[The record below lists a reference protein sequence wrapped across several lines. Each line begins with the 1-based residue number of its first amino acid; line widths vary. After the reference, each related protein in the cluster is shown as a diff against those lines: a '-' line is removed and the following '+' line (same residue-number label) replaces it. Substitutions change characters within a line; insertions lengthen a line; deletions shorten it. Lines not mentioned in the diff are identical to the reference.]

1 MSRWWPRSLAG
12 QAIALQILVIAVV
25 VLVGSALA
33 LFDARNDGDAAARQ
47 QVLGIATALA
57 DSPSTAAAIQSGRAT
72 ETLQPVTEAVR
83 KNTDIAFITIMAPDR
98 TRFTHTDPT
107 QIGGKYIG
115 TIEPALRGETFT
127 EVYTGT
133 LGPSIRAV
141 APVRD
146 GTGRIVGLVSAGILQ
161 QSLADRWRSQVPT
174 IVAVSLGALAIAL
187 VGVWAIRRR
196 LLRQTHGLRPDEL
209 RVMYEHHDA
218 ILHSVSEGLIVLDRN
233 GVALANDEARRL
245 LALPPGPVDRS
256 DLPEFLRTYNPGAR
270 DEVHVTEDRVLVVNR
285 SPVRQ
290 RARATSEVVTIRDRT
305 ELQGALGELSSL
317 KVLTDTLRSQAH
329 EAANKLHTIVTM
341 VEMGRADEAVKFA
354 TNELE
359 LSQQL
364 VDRLSSAVGEPA
376 LVALLLGKTAQ
387 ADERGIELTVTEETH
402 LPSNAD
408 DLALSGQEMVTVLGN
423 LIDNAMDACDRED
436 PWVEVTVSQDDG
448 TLLIRVA
455 DSGPGMDAGTF
466 EKAMQ
471 RGYSTKSGSDAEQH
485 GLGLGAGRPGGE
497 APQRHADR
505 RRDIRVGGDGDGEIV
520 ISVLIVEDEPLIAEA
535 HRTYLGRLQGFSVA
549 AVAHTARDA
558 MRAASEAAASET
570 PIDLVLLDI
579 GLPDASGIALAS
591 GLSGLRPAPDIIAI
605 TSERDLEMVRAA
617 VGHGALAYLL
627 KPFTFAAFRDR
638 LERYQRYREALPAGT
653 DAASQAEVDRALAE
667 LRVGADRSAAPKGA
681 APGTNDEIARAV
693 RDSADGITADEV
705 AKQVGVSRVTA
716 WRYLER
722 LADEGTL
729 TRQTDYGKAGRPKT
743 RYTWR

>member
-12 QAIALQILVIAVV
+12 QAIALQIVVIAVV

-245 LALPPGPVDRS
+245 LALPPGPVNRS

-270 DEVHVTEDRVLVVNR
+270 DEVHVTQDRVLVVNR
-285 SPVRQ
+285 SPVTDKRT
-290 RARATSEVVTIRDRT
+290 RDTRPSEVVTIRDRT

-341 VEMGRADEAVKFA
+341 VEMGRADEAVRFA

-376 LVALLLGKTAQ
+376 LVALLLGKSAQ

-436 PWVEVTVSQDDG
+436 PWVEVTVSQEDG

-455 DSGPGMDAGTF
+455 DSGPGMDARTF

-471 RGYSTKSGSDAEQH
+471 RGYSTKSGTDTEAH
-485 GLGLGAGRPGGE
+485 GLGLALV
-497 APQRHADR
+497 AQVVKRH
-505 RRDIRVGGDGDGEIV
+505 
-520 ISVLIVEDEPLIAEA
+520 
-535 HRTYLGRLQGFSVA
+535 
-549 AVAHTARDA
+549 
-558 MRAASEAAASET
+558 
-570 PIDLVLLDI
+570 
-579 GLPDASGIALAS
+579 
-591 GLSGLRPAPDIIAI
+591 
-605 TSERDLEMVRAA
+605 
-617 VGHGALAYLL
+617 
-627 KPFTFAAFRDR
+627 
-638 LERYQRYREALPAGT
+638 
-653 DAASQAEVDRALAE
+653 
-667 LRVGADRSAAPKGA
+667 
-681 APGTNDEIARAV
+681 N
-693 RDSADGITADEV
+693 
-705 AKQVGVSRVTA
+705 
-716 WRYLER
+716 
-722 LADEGTL
+722 GTL
-729 TRQTDYGKAGRPKT
+729 TADVTYGSVVTVAIKS
-743 RYTWR
+743 

>member
-1 MSRWWPRSLAG
+1 VNRSRPWSLAT

-25 VLVGSALA
+25 VLAGSALA
-33 LFDARNDGDAAARQ
+33 LFDASRDGDAAARQ

-57 DSPSTAAAIQSGRAT
+57 DSPSTSAAIESGRAT

-115 TIEPALRGETFT
+115 TIDPALRGETFT

-161 QSLADRWRSQVPT
+161 QSLADRWRAQVPT
-174 IVAVSLGALAIAL
+174 IVGVSLAALAVAL

-196 LLRQTHGLRPDEL
+196 LFRQTHGLRPDEL

-218 ILHSVSEGLIVLDRN
+218 ILHSVSEGLIVLDHN
-233 GVALANDEARRL
+233 GVALVNDEARRL
-245 LALPPGPVDRS
+245 LALPPGPVDRT
-256 DLPEFLRTYNPGAR
+256 DLPQFLRTYNPGAR

-285 SPVRQ
+285 SPVED
-290 RARATSEVVTIRDRT
+290 APPDSEVVTIRDRT

-341 VEMGRADEAVKFA
+341 VEMGRADEAVQFA
-354 TNELE
+354 THELE

-436 PWVEVTVSQDDG
+436 PWVEVTVAQDNG

-455 DSGPGMDAGTF
+455 DSGPGMDAATF

-471 RGYSTKSGSDAEQH
+471 RGYSTKDEAEQH
-485 GLGLGAGRPGGE
+485 GLGLALV
-497 APQRHADR
+497 AQVVNRH
-505 RRDIRVGGDGDGEIV
+505 
-520 ISVLIVEDEPLIAEA
+520 
-535 HRTYLGRLQGFSVA
+535 
-549 AVAHTARDA
+549 
-558 MRAASEAAASET
+558 
-570 PIDLVLLDI
+570 
-579 GLPDASGIALAS
+579 
-591 GLSGLRPAPDIIAI
+591 
-605 TSERDLEMVRAA
+605 
-617 VGHGALAYLL
+617 
-627 KPFTFAAFRDR
+627 
-638 LERYQRYREALPAGT
+638 
-653 DAASQAEVDRALAE
+653 
-667 LRVGADRSAAPKGA
+667 
-681 APGTNDEIARAV
+681 N
-693 RDSADGITADEV
+693 
-705 AKQVGVSRVTA
+705 
-716 WRYLER
+716 
-722 LADEGTL
+722 GTL
-729 TRQTDYGKAGRPKT
+729 TADVTYGSVVTVTVAS
-743 RYTWR
+743 

>member
-1 MSRWWPRSLAG
+1 VSRWWPRSLAG
-12 QAIALQILVIAVV
+12 QAIALQIVVIAVV

-133 LGPSIRAV
+133 LGPSIRAI

-270 DEVHVTEDRVLVVNR
+270 DEVHVTQDRVLVVNR
-285 SPVRQ
+285 SPVTDKRT
-290 RARATSEVVTIRDRT
+290 RDTRPSEVVTIRDRT

-341 VEMGRADEAVKFA
+341 VEMGRADEAVTFA

-402 LPSNAD
+402 MPSNAD

-436 PWVEVTVSQDDG
+436 PWVEVTVSQEDG

-455 DSGPGMDAGTF
+455 DSGPGMDARTF

-471 RGYSTKSGSDAEQH
+471 RGYSTKSGTDTEAH
-485 GLGLGAGRPGGE
+485 GLGLALV
-497 APQRHADR
+497 AQVVKRH
-505 RRDIRVGGDGDGEIV
+505 
-520 ISVLIVEDEPLIAEA
+520 
-535 HRTYLGRLQGFSVA
+535 
-549 AVAHTARDA
+549 
-558 MRAASEAAASET
+558 
-570 PIDLVLLDI
+570 
-579 GLPDASGIALAS
+579 
-591 GLSGLRPAPDIIAI
+591 
-605 TSERDLEMVRAA
+605 
-617 VGHGALAYLL
+617 
-627 KPFTFAAFRDR
+627 
-638 LERYQRYREALPAGT
+638 
-653 DAASQAEVDRALAE
+653 
-667 LRVGADRSAAPKGA
+667 
-681 APGTNDEIARAV
+681 N
-693 RDSADGITADEV
+693 
-705 AKQVGVSRVTA
+705 
-716 WRYLER
+716 
-722 LADEGTL
+722 GTL
-729 TRQTDYGKAGRPKT
+729 TADVTYGSVVTVAVKS
-743 RYTWR
+743 